1 MGVKKTFTATAK
13 HTIYYQYRC
22 CHCGKDSGVNT
33 YEFVENKS
41 QTKHGTFID
50 PKLSPAEEEELHASA
65 RKALIE
71 RIEKERTNVSNGNY
85 NSVIFKGKC
94 PHCKKHQPWAGGTYM
109 DSVLKVS
116 LACTAFVGI
125 YLFLPLLLVIKII
138 DVPFLTGYLAAVA
151 ASFLIPFVY
160 RGCQWFLTKKSGASA
175 KTKMLPVIAWNG
187 L

>member
-65 RKALIE
+65 KKALIE
-71 RIEKERTNVSNGNY
+71 RIEKERTDVSNGNY
-85 NSVIFKGKC
+85 NSVVFKGKC

-116 LACTAFVGI
+116 LAWHI
-125 YLFLPLLLVIKII
+125 LV
-138 DVPFLTGYLAAVA
+138 LTSAIRDKSNSR
-151 ASFLIPFVY
+151 SFLNWLFNSSGGFVSY
-160 RGCQWFLTKKSGASA
+160 PIC
-175 KTKMLPVIAWNG
+175 LPRLSVVPN
-187 L
+187 